1 MISKMSASWL
11 CEVVEEYGVT
21 VGRRWKVIEGKEE
34 ETEEMISNADGE
46 NSKRDSKNLREVTGE
61 SESEEEEEEE
71 ANKKRVRE
79 RERERRGNIEWMEE
93 KS

>member
-1 MISKMSASWL
+1 MNQEYRIIGKSLATIQDIVITCVCVYL
-11 CEVVEEYGVT
+11 NVE
-21 VGRRWKVIEGKEE
+21 R
-34 ETEEMISNADGE
+34 ISNADGE
-46 NSKRDSKNLREVTGE
+46 NSKRDSKNRREVTGE

-79 RERERRGNIEWMEE
+79 RERRGNIEWMEE

>member
-1 MISKMSASWL
+1 MMGITCVCVYLNVK
-11 CEVVEEYGVT
+11 
-21 VGRRWKVIEGKEE
+21 R
-34 ETEEMISNADGE
+34 ISNADGE
-46 NSKRDSKNLREVTGE
+46 NSKRDSKNRREVTGE

-79 RERERRGNIEWMEE
+79 RERRGNIEWMEE